1 MRVGASNRS
10 WFALAACTLGLAFVV
25 TSRPATAQRPRN
37 AAPADLII
45 LNGAVY
51 PGGSKTLQQAVAI
64 RGNRIAAVGTN
75 EDIGALRGPKTET
88 LDAGGGAVVA
98 GFNDVHAHMLSG
110 GLELDS
116 VNLQGAR
123 SLEEIQSRIRT
134 YAQGHTQLPWIHGR
148 GWAYEPFPGGLPVR
162 EQLDAVV
169 PDRPAIMRCFDGHSI
184 WVNSKALAA
193 AGITKSMPNPPNG
206 TIVRDPK
213 TGEPTGILKESPASA
228 LVLKVVPK
236 PTRTEQRR
244 ALKAALDLA
253 LTFGVTSLT
262 DAAGSPEDLEVYDE
276 ARRAGELSTRVY
288 YSLLVTPGFTDKD
301 ADRFGAAWRA
311 HPDTPRLKTGIIKMF
326 MDGVIETNTAFMV
339 APYANDPTTSGKPNY
354 TSEDFGRIVQMM
366 DRRGWQIMVH
376 GLGDGAVR
384 MVLDGF
390 ERAAAVNPVPA
401 RGRRDRIEHIETID
415 LADVPRFGKLGV
427 IASMHPGGGFIPANP
442 PPSTA
447 TPGFMLGAWG
457 RNIGPE
463 RAARGGMWKS
473 ISQAGGRVVFGSDWP
488 VASFDAMS
496 RITSIVHRPPRPG
509 GTDERLS
516 MTTAIDDYTS
526 GPAYASFDETQKG
539 TLAPGMLADI
549 AVLATDVFG
558 HPPATRADVA
568 VKATIVD
575 GAVVYRAATGQR

>member
-1 MRVGASNRS
+1 MRVCFFRRS
-10 WFALAACTLGLAFVV
+10 WYALAACTIGVAFVV
-25 TSRPATAQRPRN
+25 SSRPATAQRPQN

-51 PGGSKTLQQAVAI
+51 PGGGKTLQQAVAI

-75 EDIGALRGPKTET
+75 DEIGALRGPKTEAI
-88 LDAGGGAVVA
+88 DAGGAAVVP

-123 SLEEIQSRIRT
+123 SLDEIQSRIRT

-169 PDRPAIMRCFDGHSI
+169 PDRPAMMRCFDGHSI

-193 AGITKSMPNPPNG
+193 AGITKDTPNPPNG

-236 PTRTEQRR
+236 PTRAEQRR

-262 DAAGSPEDLEVYDE
+262 DAAGSPDDLEVYDE

-301 ADRFGAAWRA
+301 ADRFDAVWRA
-311 HPDTPRLKTGIIKMF
+311 HPDTPRLKLGIIKMF

-339 APYANDPTTSGKPNY
+339 APLRQRSDHERKAQLHERGFRPHRADDGSPRLADHGA
-354 TSEDFGRIVQMM
+354 RARR
-366 DRRGWQIMVH
+366 RRGA
-376 GLGDGAVR
+376 DGARRIRACGGGESRAHPRPASSDRAHRDDRPV
-384 MVLDGF
+384 G
-390 ERAAAVNPVPA
+390 RAAIRQAE
-401 RGRRDRIEHIETID
+401 RDRVHASRWRLHPREPAPID
-415 LADVPRFGKLGV
+415 G
-427 IASMHPGGGFIPANP
+427 H
-442 PPSTA
+442 
-447 TPGFMLGAWG
+447 
-457 RNIGPE
+457 
-463 RAARGGMWKS
+463 ARVH
-473 ISQAGGRVVFGSDWP
+473 AGRVG
-488 VASFDAMS
+488 
-496 RITSIVHRPPRPG
+496 TQYRP
-509 GTDERLS
+509 
-516 MTTAIDDYTS
+516 
-526 GPAYASFDETQKG
+526 
-539 TLAPGMLADI
+539 
-549 AVLATDVFG
+549 
-558 HPPATRADVA
+558 
-568 VKATIVD
+568 
-575 GAVVYRAATGQR
+575 